1 MIDVDP
7 TAIGARIREVRGQ
20 STQQELA
27 SLLGVGRV
35 SVARYETGERTPD
48 AVFIARFSVAFDV
61 HPLWLLLGRDGGG
74 RQRKPLEAAELV
86 LIDNYRRADEAGQRV
101 IESTAALA
109 ASGSK
114 ATTLSHLPKPR
125 SKITIHGDVGQQIK
139 GDVHNAGPMTI
150 TVGGRSNKGKR

>member
-61 HPLWLLLGRDGGG
+61 HPLWLLLGREGGG
-74 RQRKPLEAAELV
+74 QQRRSLEAAELV
-86 LIDNYRRADEAGQRV
+86 LLDNYRRAGESGQRA
-101 IESTAALA
+101 IASTAAALA
-109 ASGSK
+109 AGS
-114 ATTLSHLPKPR
+114 AAPKKR
-125 SKITIHGDVGQQIK
+125 ASIVIHGDVGQQIK
-139 GDVHNAGPMTI
+139 GDAHNFGTI
-150 TVGGRSNKGKR
+150 VVGGKKPK